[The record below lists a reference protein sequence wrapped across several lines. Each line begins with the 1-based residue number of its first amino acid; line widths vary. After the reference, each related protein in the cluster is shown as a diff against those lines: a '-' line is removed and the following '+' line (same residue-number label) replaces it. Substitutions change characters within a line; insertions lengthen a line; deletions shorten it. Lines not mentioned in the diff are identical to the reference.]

1 MQHIHYKKG
10 GADFIIICTNTMHKV
25 VEKIKENIHIP
36 ILHIADA
43 TAKEIKKKRYSNSWF
58 AWN

>member
-1 MQHIHYKKG
+1 
-10 GADFIIICTNTMHKV
+10 MHKV

-43 TAKEIKKKRYSNSWF
+43 TAKEIKRKIFKQLVCLELNIQWSKISISHVLKRII
-58 AWN
+58 